1 MVSLAPWWIYM
12 LPPKCFPTSAARVVP
27 LFLFRQTKRPK
38 VLPWTSPPHGP
49 RRLRC
54 PRNLPENA
62 PGCDPRWRSRG
73 AQAKPSLNLGGVG
86 GAPGV
91 LSSLRLRVQSSKA
104 EDAWLVQFVLGGPK
118 MEELFEMGVSFF
130 NFPPI

>member
-1 MVSLAPWWIYM
+1 MWGDICRGLSNFRGPSGSFVLVSANQKTKSPAM
-12 LPPKCFPTSAARVVP
+12 DLP
-27 LFLFRQTKRPK
+27 
-38 VLPWTSPPHGP
+38 PPHGP

-104 EDAWLVQFVLGGPK
+104 EDAWLVQFVLGGPN